1 LYHIGVDGTVDVGD
15 RSRVDERDAAIGLEA
30 SLTTGVGQL
39 NLVIRRVGKDLQ
51 WASYVEDLNGRR
63 SGDYGTDPRDLSQI
77 AKSPIRLNQSH
88 FNTVFRVRMDGL
100 KPETT
105 YFYTV
110 DSMEANGNDDG

>member
-1 LYHIGVDGTVDVGD
+1 MDVGD

-63 SGDYGTDPRDLSQI
+63 SGDDYFPHLGSLREIIFCAALRRHPTFAHID
-77 AKSPIRLNQSH
+77 
-88 FNTVFRVRMDGL
+88 
-100 KPETT
+100 KPKWG
-105 YFYTV
+105 V
-110 DSMEANGNDDG
+110 MCAS